1 MRLEFTFNPANLSS
15 HLKLTPPPRC
25 PCDYLLQSHSVF
37 ALIMKISVDLVP
49 RRILYLKRRTLVV
62 LNNWLEMN
70 NVKVKVEKL
79 Y

>member
-1 MRLEFTFNPANLSS
+1 MKFYFCKQIREPGNGPS
-15 HLKLTPPPRC
+15 K
-25 PCDYLLQSHSVF
+25 VF

>member
-1 MRLEFTFNPANLSS
+1 MKFYFCKQIRETGNGPS
-15 HLKLTPPPRC
+15 K
-25 PCDYLLQSHSVF
+25 VF